1 MILAGWRTGR
11 VSVSTRADVSP
22 RWPAS
27 TACHVVFIL
36 IEHVHGMYLSKEC
49 IDSTGAWTALYKRAG
64 YQMVV
69 LDIGCGRNKVPGSI
83 GVDVAR
89 VGGVDVVGTVERLPF
104 KENTADVVYLSHVLE
119 HVDSLVDAMEEI
131 WRVCKHGAL
140 VHIWGP
146 HFSCGLYTWSDP
158 THRRAFTS
166 TVFDYFDPSAP
177 LSYYSRALPRAAAG
191 AALRLPA
198 QRHGGTRVP
207 SGHDHA

>member
-1 MILAGWRTGR
+1 MI
-11 VSVSTRADVSP
+11 
-22 RWPAS
+22 
-27 TACHVVFIL
+27 I
-36 IEHVHGMYLSKEC
+36 
-49 IDSTGAWTALYKRAG
+49 
-64 YQMVV
+64 

-177 LSYYSRALPRAAAG
+177 LSYYSRARFRVLRRELHFGFRRNGMAVPGFHPVTTTLKALAGRLVEPAANLGRGSQLFCERTWGPWIGFEEIYFQLRAVKQG
-191 AALRLPA
+191 R
-198 QRHGGTRVP
+198 
-207 SGHDHA
+207 